1 MYKYNT
7 VLVIFVSKVLKYP
20 HCANLRQACFAWF
33 LAIEKSVQNMK
44 WFYTK
49 SFDCNIF
56 SKVVLT
62 LWTCWCVLW
71 SPRGEAGANWGS
83 EKYLAWTQLNPNRRS
98 YGLVVV
104 VRLTLSTSAE
114 TALSKHMFTLWL
126 IENQYDCVN

>member
-71 SPRGEAGANWGS
+71 SPRGSRCKLRVGKIFGLDTWIRRYE
-83 EKYLAWTQLNPNRRS
+83 RS
-98 YGLVVV
+98 YGLVDV
-104 VRLTLSTSAE
+104 VRLTQRTIAE
-114 TALSKHMFTLWL
+114 IRLSKHMIYPFALTILR
-126 IENQYDCVN
+126 V